1 LEIVIPDDALRTLCE
16 QSRLAVRKLGAQCA
30 RKLRSR
36 LADLQ
41 AAADVR
47 ELVAGHPHPLFG
59 DRLGQ
64 FSVSLHGGVRLVFES
79 DQTPAPCRSD
89 GSVDWAKVTQVRII
103 YIGDYHD

>member
-1 LEIVIPDDALRTLCE
+1 MEITIPDDALRALCE

-36 LADLQ
+36 LGDLQ

-47 ELVAGHPHPLFG
+47 ELVAGHPHPLSG

-64 FSVSLHGGVRLVFES
+64 FAVSLHGGVRLVIEPDHAS
-79 DQTPAPCRSD
+79 IPCRPD
-89 GSVDWAKVTQVRII
+89 GSIDWTQVSHVRII